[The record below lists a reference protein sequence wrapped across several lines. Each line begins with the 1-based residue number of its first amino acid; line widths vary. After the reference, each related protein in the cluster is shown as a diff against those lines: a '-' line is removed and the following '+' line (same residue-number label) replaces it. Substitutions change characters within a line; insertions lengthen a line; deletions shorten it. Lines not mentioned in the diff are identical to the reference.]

1 MWRGQGEGCR
11 IGEQEGEGGCMVM
24 CAPPPTPTLAH
35 GPAACVPN
43 LLLPLHTHN
52 RNSLDPH
59 PHEHCL
65 FASIPLVPVSP
76 APRTPVFHQ
85 LNSLAS
91 HTPTRNP
98 PCPHL
103 VGLPQLLEHPGGVRV
118 VFVLVGVPLPRQQ
131 VVLALD
137 GGAIRGTLH
146 LGRVGQRGGQGEA
159 EGGWDKGKGLENR
172 GGGWPGGQAAKG
184 GDGWFGLL
192 FAQGARTIP
201 EQAVL
206 QSALWA
212 GAGTSAVPACPRPH
226 RVPTP
231 DARSCLR

>member
-1 MWRGQGEGCR
+1 MGGGRTVGGQMPGEGLGAILVILCTHNSS
-11 IGEQEGEGGCMVM
+11 
-24 CAPPPTPTLAH
+24 PPPCP
-35 GPAACVPN
+35 PC
-43 LLLPLHTHN
+43 
-52 RNSLDPH
+52 PH
-59 PHEHCL
+59 
-65 FASIPLVPVSP
+65 
-76 APRTPVFHQ
+76 
-85 LNSLAS
+85 
-91 HTPTRNP
+91 TRNP

-118 VFVLVGVPLPRQQ
+118 VLVLVRVPLPRQQ

-137 GGAIRGTLH
+137 GGAVCGTLH
-146 LGRVGQRGGQGEA
+146 LGRVGQGGGQGEA

-226 RVPTP
+226 LVPTP
-231 DARSCLR
+231 DARTCLL